1 MLTDET
7 NTNTSTSME
16 SACLPI
22 GCSVSAKY
30 RGAFCSAQVKT
41 IERQVKLKIVLLDTN
56 DTIIISEEQIVE
68 PKPLRIGNTVT
79 IRLPSSNHHD
89 LNPHLSRSSL
99 IAILNNNDNYDEK
112 QAIIKQIYDN
122 SIYTVVFN
130 DGDEKSLRRS
140 SLCLQGIRLYQT
152 RIDQRKPVEDISTT
166 TPSSSLTSA
175 TMNSNDPSSIVAV
188 RRHENNNQHVFPA
201 LILKRKSF
209 SDYIWVKSFLNG
221 REYIVHKIND
231 VEPYKNNSRI
241 RSLCRSTSKQATA
254 ACDKFIKYDQIPIVW
269 KKAKSKHVQDDDN
282 STSESNSST
291 SESDFDDSD
300 DETIEEKDSFI
311 AQLFA
316 FMDERGTPI
325 NNIPKIHN
333 YDLDL
338 HRLFNIVRML
348 GGYNKV
354 TKNEQWNKVYIKMGL
369 PNESSPKNGRLIENT
384 YKKYLFPYEDLSKKL
399 GTMTMPSA
407 YYNSRA
413 STNNDSRRSLLRVRQ
428 QSEEKHKTKQPFR
441 KRQSTDSKPILSST
455 KIQPTSSRRKTII
468 LNKAKLSAILSS
480 STSDSE
486 TSENE
491 ITSSSSSTN
500 RRHKKPT
507 IHSPIYKST
516 IISNEKK
523 KLTKIIPSS
532 LSSPSLCDSQKK
544 REKSNSATNKK
555 TKSTTDMEHD
565 MKPVIKIAKI
575 SPDILKNT
583 TFPRHAPPNKSISTK
598 TSKTH
603 DRTSKHQ
610 SNKGNSD
617 TEQSKANTSSPICPS
632 FSEPM
637 KQNTLQ
643 DVTILPAVA
652 PTSSPPPPPS
662 IKEEPSKSVSL
673 FTTTASTNNTNDD
686 TSVPSI
692 FQTLIPS
699 SSITNQPADGIENFE
714 MNPNKRSYSD
724 ENFEFNN
731 KTDEQLSPFKR
742 SRHSMSSQNSDEL
755 INNKKSIKDSP
766 VVNNNAQLTFEDIL
780 VNDILLVQWELNGN
794 KEYYARCIEKNDS
807 KKELCVH
814 YNGFDLKYH
823 EWIEFDRVIKR
834 HDEIDFDQKQISI
847 AASSIFEKNEQK
859 INMKIENTTMNSI
872 DQNNVW
878 KDFEIVSSNVDEF
891 VPCSSTF
898 QFNDTNNQALHS
910 NIGLRQYDYKPTCIL
925 PTSSDDEPMLSI
937 DDAKSIDDKELIP
950 GENSIQQITTKRR
963 SSNIKTDP
971 TQNINIENILP
982 KSETSINQLQAEEE
996 TMSISSIIDDQS
1008 INSTLP
1014 FIAMPSLIPDNRR
1027 IYTRQ
1032 QKRRTFREPNA
1043 IQDSSICTKRR
1054 TRFDTDINSNF
1065 NSDCTNNSDH
1075 SPVPIDQQSIEV
1087 KRYRTVVKR
1096 SGKRPANQLDNENED
1111 LHLNSPMSATLRQ
1124 QLDNMFK
1131 NRSSRYNFLDLNS
1144 NLTGDNRLAQLK
1156 DRMRQCQK
1164 VFFNLKSAL
1173 RKVEKQKKVF
1183 VRRQKSSNTEIIP
1196 YEIFIF
1202 MEIYKLTNLPN
1213 TLYYIPNFINNEE
1226 EEYLVSCVN
1235 NVPRTR
1241 WVQLRNRRLQNW
1253 GGQPLAKGMIQTE
1266 SLPKWLETFTERILK
1281 LGNETV
1287 YPDNTFQFNHC
1298 LVNEYE
1304 AGQGIMPHTDGPVY
1318 YPIVT
1323 TISLQSHTVIEFYR
1337 PIDSNDKE

>member
-56 DTIIISEEQIVE
+56 DTIIISEEQIVQ
-68 PKPLRIGNTVT
+68 PKSLRIGNTVT

-175 TMNSNDPSSIVAV
+175 TMNSNDLSSIVAV
-188 RRHENNNQHVFPA
+188 RRHGNNNQHVFPA

-241 RSLCRSTSKQATA
+241 RSLCRSTSKQATT
-254 ACDKFIKYDQIPIVW
+254 ACDKFIKYNQIPIVW
-269 KKAKSKHVQDDDN
+269 KRAKSKHVQDDDN

-316 FMDERGTPI
+316 FMDDRGTPI

-369 PNESSPKNGRLIENT
+369 PNESSPKNDRLIENT
-384 YKKYLFPYEDLSKKL
+384 YKKYLFPYEDMSKKL
-399 GTMTMPSA
+399 GTMTMPNA
-407 YYNSRA
+407 FYNSRA
-413 STNNDSRRSLLRVRQ
+413 STNNDSRRSLIRVRQ

-441 KRQSTDSKPILSST
+441 KRQSIDSKPILSST
-455 KIQPTSSRRKTII
+455 KIQPTNSSRKSII
-468 LNKAKLSAILSS
+468 LNKAKLSAIFSS

-486 TSENE
+486 TSDDE

-500 RRHKKPT
+500 KRQKKPT
-507 IHSPIYKST
+507 IHSSIYKS
-516 IISNEKK
+516 IAISNEKK
-523 KLTKIIPSS
+523 KLTKTISS
-532 LSSPSLCDSQKK
+532 SVSSPSLCDSQKN
-544 REKSNSATNKK
+544 REKSNSATSKR
-555 TKSTTDMEHD
+555 TKSTTDTEND

-575 SPDILKNT
+575 PPDILRNT
-583 TFPRHAPPNKSISTK
+583 TFPRHAFPNKSTSTK

-603 DRTSKHQ
+603 DRTPKRQ

-617 TEQSKANTSSPICPS
+617 TEQSKANTSSPIGPS
-632 FSEPM
+632 FSEPV

-643 DVTILPAVA
+643 DVTILPVV
-652 PTSSPPPPPS
+652 PTSPSPPPPS
-662 IKEEPSKSVSL
+662 IKEEPSKSLSL
-673 FTTTASTNNTNDD
+673 FTTTASTNDTNDD

-699 SSITNQPADGIENFE
+699 SSITNQQADGIENSE
-714 MNPNKRSYSD
+714 MNSNKRSYSD

-755 INNKKSIKDSP
+755 INNKKSLKDSLAA
-766 VVNNNAQLTFEDIL
+766 NNNAQLTFEDIL
-780 VNDILLVQWELNGN
+780 VNDILLVQWELNG
-794 KEYYARCIEKNDS
+794 KKQYYARCIEKNDS

-823 EWIEFDRVIKR
+823 EWIELDRVIKR
-834 HDEIDFDQKQISI
+834 YDEMDFDQKQISI
-847 AASSIFEKNEQK
+847 VASPVFVKNEQE
-859 INMKIENTTMNSI
+859 ISMKIENTTMNST

-878 KDFEIVSSNVDEF
+878 KDFEIPSLNVDEF
-891 VPCSSTF
+891 VSCSSTF
-898 QFNDTNNQALHS
+898 QFNETNNQAV
-910 NIGLRQYDYKPTCIL
+910 QPTCIL
-925 PTSSDDEPMLSI
+925 PTSSNDEPMLSI
-937 DDAKSIDDKELIP
+937 DDAKSIDDKELISE
-950 GENSIQQITTKRR
+950 ENSIQQIATKRQ
-963 SSNIKTDP
+963 SSNIKIDP
-971 TQNINIENILP
+971 TQNINIENILS
-982 KSETSINQLQAEEE
+982 KSEASINQLQAKEEI
-996 TMSISSIIDDQS
+996 MSTSSIIDDQS

-1014 FIAMPSLIPDNRR
+1014 FIPMPSLIPDNRR

-1043 IQDSSICTKRR
+1043 IQDSSICTKRK
-1054 TRFDTDINSNF
+1054 TRFDADINSNF

-1075 SPVPIDQQSIEV
+1075 SPIPIDQQSIEV
-1087 KRYRTVVKR
+1087 KRHRTVAKR
-1096 SGKRPANQLDNENED
+1096 GGKRPANQLDNENED

-1124 QLDNMFK
+1124 QVDNMFK

-1144 NLTGDNRLAQLK
+1144 NLTGDNRLVHLK
-1156 DRMRQCQK
+1156 DRMRQCQR

-1173 RKVEKQKKVF
+1173 RKVEKQKKIF
-1183 VRRQKSSNTEIIP
+1183 VRRQKSSNAEIIP
-1196 YEIFIF
+1196 YEIAQP
-1202 MEIYKLTNLPN
+1202 TNNDILLPSAC
-1213 TLYYIPNFINNEE
+1213 T
-1226 EEYLVSCVN
+1226 
-1235 NVPRTR
+1235 
-1241 WVQLRNRRLQNW
+1241 
-1253 GGQPLAKGMIQTE
+1253 
-1266 SLPKWLETFTERILK
+1266 
-1281 LGNETV
+1281 
-1287 YPDNTFQFNHC
+1287 
-1298 LVNEYE
+1298 
-1304 AGQGIMPHTDGPVY
+1304 
-1318 YPIVT
+1318 
-1323 TISLQSHTVIEFYR
+1323 
-1337 PIDSNDKE
+1337 